1 MEKDPSKL
9 LSRRRVFAGAG
20 TAGALAAA
28 ATLLPLG
35 EATAPAADTAAA
47 PPAEDD
53 GRYQLTQHV
62 LRYYQ
67 TTRV

>member
-1 MEKDPSKL
+1 MSKDTSTI

-20 TAGALAAA
+20 TVGALAAA
-28 ATLLPLG
+28 AAIVPLARQ
-35 EATAPAADTAAA
+35 EPAVAAAA
-47 PPAEDD
+47 PDAQDD
-53 GRYQLTQHV
+53 QGRYQATQHV

>member
-1 MEKDPSKL
+1 MSKDTPTI

-20 TAGALAAA
+20 TVGALAAA
-28 ATLLPLG
+28 AAIVPLARQ
-35 EATAPAADTAAA
+35 EPAVAASAPDAGD
-47 PPAEDD
+47 EQ
-53 GRYQLTQHV
+53 GRYQATLHV